1 MKPNDLADPGYGE
14 GMAAM
19 RSDADPRVSAAVQEA
34 YNAPCPEFM
43 ADRILARV
51 RDEESAVHAWQAP
64 WVLALPAA
72 ELALLMLLRSEMGSL
87 LGLCGRLWSTVR
99 DAALPSWQGGIDSV
113 RFWWLTVRTWLSNG
127 LPPQQDLLPWA
138 AAVLLAAA
146 LAGTL
151 ILRQE
156 RARA

>member
-1 MKPNDLADPGYGE
+1 
-14 GMAAM
+14 M

-34 YNAPCPEFM
+34 YDTPCPEFM
-43 ADRILARV
+43 NNRILARV
-51 RDEESAVHAWQAP
+51 REEEGAVHAWQAP
-64 WVLALPAA
+64 WLLALPVA
-72 ELALLMLLRSEMGSL
+72 ELALLVLLRSEMGSL
-87 LGLCGRLWSTVR
+87 LGLCGRVWSTVR
-99 DAALPSWQGGIDSV
+99 DAALPSWQGGIDSM
-113 RFWWLTVRTWLSNG
+113 RFWWLSGRAWLSSG

-151 ILRQE
+151 IFRQE